1 MSGPTHRR
9 IVCATCEC
17 YPVGCIIEED
27 KHNWNRDMFAKKTI
41 RDIEIRGKRI
51 LLRADYNV
59 PIDTNGKISDDYRME
74 QSVATIKALL
84 DQDAKVVIC
93 SHLGRPDGTFSE
105 SLSLRPIALH
115 LGELLGQEVRF
126 VNDCIGEA
134 AEKASS
140 DLGPREVLLLE
151 NLRFHPEEEQNDD
164 NFAIA
169 LAKHGELFV
178 QDGFGVVHR
187 AHASTEAI
195 THHLP
200 SVAGLLL
207 EKEVDTITRVM
218 DAPERPLMAIVGG
231 AKISDKIE
239 VLNRF
244 IDIADFIA
252 IGGAM
257 ANTFLA
263 AQGIDIAKS
272 KSEPT
277 DVPIARD
284 ILTKA
289 QEKAK
294 KQRFVF
300 YVPQDGVVAK
310 SLEKTAPTRIVDWD
324 AHVIAEVESYPKRPP
339 EESRQIAPDE
349 MILDIGPFSG
359 AFIAGGIQLA
369 CTVVW
374 NGTMGVTETPSLEGP
389 VGPFAHGT
397 ELIIDAMLGDYGH
410 RPFSLVG
417 GGDTVG
423 YLGQR
428 KLTGAFN
435 HVSTGGGA
443 SLELMGGRKLPGV
456 EALQDR

>member
-1 MSGPTHRR
+1 
-9 IVCATCEC
+9 
-17 YPVGCIIEED
+17 
-27 KHNWNRDMFAKKTI
+27 MFTKKTI
-41 RDIEIRGKRI
+41 KDIDIRGKRV

-59 PIDTNGKISDDYRME
+59 PVTDDGKIRDDYRITGS
-74 QSVATIKALL
+74 QYRTIKALL
-84 DQDAKVVIC
+84 EQDVKLVIC
-93 SHLGRPDGTFSE
+93 SHLGRPDGKPDKAFTLKPVAE
-105 SLSLRPIALH
+105 RLK
-115 LGELLGQEVRF
+115 ELLGQDVAFADDCVGEV
-126 VNDCIGEA
+126 
-134 AEKASS
+134 AEKAVAA
-140 DLGPREVLLLE
+140 LQPRQILLLE
-151 NLRFHPEEEQNDD
+151 NLRFHPGEEANDD
-164 NFAIA
+164 GFATQ
-169 LAKHGELFV
+169 LAKLGDVFV

-207 EKEVDTITRVM
+207 EKEVDTITGVM
-218 DAPERPLMAIVGG
+218 ESPERPLMAIIGG

-263 AQGIDIAKS
+263 ANGIDIAKS
-272 KSEPT
+272 KTEAN
-277 DVPIARD
+277 DMPIARD
-284 ILTKA
+284 ILEKA
-289 QEKAK
+289 KEKAK
-294 KQRFVF
+294 KERFIF

-310 SLEKTAPTRIVDWD
+310 SLDKESPTRIVDWD
-324 AHVIAEVESYPKRPP
+324 AHIIADVESYPKQPP
-339 EESRQIAPDE
+339 EKARHIESDE

-369 CTVVW
+369 NTVVW
-374 NGTMGVTETPSLEGP
+374 NGTMGVTETEALHGP

-397 ELIIDAMLGDYGH
+397 ELVIDALLGDYGH

-423 YLGQR
+423 YVEQR

-443 SLELMGGRKLPGV
+443 SLELMAGHKLPGV
-456 EALQDR
+456 EALQNA

>member
-1 MSGPTHRR
+1 
-9 IVCATCEC
+9 
-17 YPVGCIIEED
+17 
-27 KHNWNRDMFAKKTI
+27 MFTKKTI
-41 RDIEIRGKRI
+41 RDIDIRGKRI

-59 PIDTNGKISDDYRME
+59 PVTDEHTIRDDYRLQ
-74 QSVATIKALL
+74 QSVPTIKALL
-84 DQDAKVVIC
+84 EQGVRLVIC
-93 SHLGRPDGTFSE
+93 SHLGRPDGKRDEAFT
-105 SLSLRPIALH
+105 LRPVAKRLS
-115 LGELLGQEVRF
+115 ELVGQDVGF
-126 VNDCIGEA
+126 ATDCVGA
-134 AEKASS
+134 VADKAVAELQA
-140 DLGPREVLLLE
+140 GQILLLE
-151 NLRFHPEEEQNDD
+151 NLRFHSEEEANDD
-164 NFAIA
+164 GFAA
-169 LAKHGELFV
+169 QLAKHGEIFV

-218 DAPERPLMAIVGG
+218 QAPERPLMAIIGG

-263 AQGIDIAKS
+263 AEGIAIAKS
-272 KSEPT
+272 KEEPN
-277 DVPIARD
+277 DLPIARD

-289 QEKAK
+289 
-294 KQRFVF
+294 KQKSKGERFIF

-310 SLEKTAPTRIVDWD
+310 SLDKTAPTRIVDWD
-324 AHVIAEVESYPKRPP
+324 AHVIADVESYPKQPAEKTRHI
-339 EESRQIAPDE
+339 EDDE

-369 CTVVW
+369 STVVW
-374 NGTMGVTETPSLEGP
+374 NGTMGVTETPALNGP
-389 VGPFAHGT
+389 VGPFSHGT
-397 ELIIDAMLGDYGH
+397 ELIIDALVGDYGH

-423 YLGQR
+423 YVEQR

-443 SLELMGGRKLPGV
+443 SLELMAGHKLPGV
-456 EALQDR
+456 EALENS